1 MNWLRK
7 PAVLFLL
14 IINLSS
20 QPAFC
25 QDLDE
30 IVRFSDQLFAKGK
43 YELAANEY
51 NRALFFGSKEPDQI
65 CLKIANCYFK
75 QQKFDQSI
83 QFYDRTYF
91 SSNADSIKT
100 EAILGKSFALILEK
114 NYVLALTEMMN
125 IDSAKN
131 NYHEVKLNF
140 LRGIAYFGLHEDKL
154 SETFFNKCLFQL
166 SFKNDS
172 VIKRDFYAI
181 KKAEKRFNPRT
192 AYFLSL
198 VLPGTGQFY
207 SGSIKEGLNSAIL
220 LDGLLF
226 AAVLLAREYS
236 TVTSFVTILP
246 WFQRYYLGG
255 ANKAERL
262 AHEKQLA
269 KRNDIYQNILQT
281 IEQAYSVKQIK

>member
-1 MNWLRK
+1 
-7 PAVLFLL
+7 
-14 IINLSS
+14 
-20 QPAFC
+20 
-25 QDLDE
+25 
-30 IVRFSDQLFAKGK
+30 
-43 YELAANEY
+43 
-51 NRALFFGSKEPDQI
+51 
-65 CLKIANCYFK
+65 
-75 QQKFDQSI
+75 
-83 QFYDRTYF
+83 
-91 SSNADSIKT
+91 
-100 EAILGKSFALILEK
+100 
-114 NYVLALTEMMN
+114 
-125 IDSAKN
+125 
-131 NYHEVKLNF
+131 
-140 LRGIAYFGLHEDKL
+140 LHEDKL